1 MGLKTG
7 TGRFP
12 KRARKDGGR
21 EAVPATGAFARDQPG
36 STRSMTCTGTALQGA
51 PSPTTNVAAKVTDD
65 IAIAQGPF
73 FRVIYDIYVLAV
85 QHHPVEAGQ
94 WQNVAC
100 MST

>member
-1 MGLKTG
+1 MTSLV
-7 TGRFP
+7 
-12 KRARKDGGR
+12 
-21 EAVPATGAFARDQPG
+21 VPGVG
-36 STRSMTCTGTALQGA
+36 MT

-73 FRVIYDIYVLAV
+73 FRVIYYIYVLAV

-94 WQNVAC
+94 NVAC